1 MSEVQPGHNINGQLK
16 SLVERIENL
25 DGQIKELRSDRND
38 IIAEAKSAGF
48 CPKTL
53 RKVVSIRQE
62 DAKKR
67 EQAQAILDSYLASLG
82 MA

>member
-1 MSEVQPGHNINGQLK
+1 MSEPSTGHNGQLK
-16 SLVERIENL
+16 SIVERIENL
-25 DGQIKELRSDRND
+25 DGQIRELRDDRND

-53 RKVVSIRQE
+53 RKVVSIRKE

-67 EQAQAILDSYLASLG
+67 EQAQAILDSYLVSLG
-82 MA
+82 MV

>member
-1 MSEVQPGHNINGQLK
+1 MSEPSTGHNGQLK
-16 SLVERIENL
+16 SIVERIENL
-25 DGQIKELRSDRND
+25 DGQIKELRDDRND

-53 RKVVSIRQE
+53 RKVVSIRKE

-67 EQAQAILDSYLASLG
+67 EQAQAILDSYLVSLG
-82 MA
+82 MV